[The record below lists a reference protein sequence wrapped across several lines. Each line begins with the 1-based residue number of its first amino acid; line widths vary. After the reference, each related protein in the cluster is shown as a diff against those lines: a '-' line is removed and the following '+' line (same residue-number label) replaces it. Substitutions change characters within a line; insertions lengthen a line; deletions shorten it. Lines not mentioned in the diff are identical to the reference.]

1 MKEKIYTIRINESF
15 EKRCGCPVCRLREK
29 TRADALEYITGAAMM
44 EPDVRIETN
53 RLGFCR
59 EHYDDLLKMK
69 NRLSLA
75 LMLESRMD
83 EVASLCF
90 GRKDPPDGSLADKN
104 AAKTVSTCFICKR
117 IDTFMTRCAQNI
129 AYMWKSEPEFERLF
143 AEQEGLC
150 LPCLALLLEAG
161 RKELSKKQY
170 AAFSRAAAIL
180 SKKMHDALRA
190 DLAGFTRSFDYRF
203 AGEEFPE
210 RVKNAPANAAAYLSG
225 GKK

>member
-1 MKEKIYTIRINESF
+1 MKEKIYTIPINESF

-29 TRADALEYITGAAMM
+29 TRTDALEFITGAAMM

-59 EHYDDLLKMK
+59 EHFSDLLGMK

-75 LMLESRMD
+75 LMLESRLD
-83 EVASLCF
+83 EVSELCF
-90 GRKDPPDGSLADKN
+90 GKRDTPDGARADTN
-104 AAKTVSTCFICKR
+104 VAKTVSTCFICGH
-117 IDTFMTRCAQNI
+117 IDPFMTHYAENI
-129 AYMWKSEPEFERLF
+129 GYMWKSEPEFMRLF
-143 AEQEGLC
+143 SEQEGLC
-150 LPCLALLLEAG
+150 LPCLALLLDAG
-161 RKELSKKQY
+161 RKKLNKKQY
-170 AAFSRAAAIL
+170 ADFAVAAAAL

-203 AGEEFPE
+203 AGDEKTE